1 MSGVWLSLG
10 ILALLASGGCR
21 HDVRAANPAAN
32 PSDGQKYRL
41 ERPLPEAETLLK
53 RPVRAA
59 RPRGPAYRLDNGLGS
74 PIT

>member
-1 MSGVWLSLG
+1 VAE
-10 ILALLASGGCR
+10 I
-21 HDVRAANPAAN
+21 
-32 PSDGQKYRL
+32 
-41 ERPLPEAETLLK
+41 ERPMPPAIHKSRIELPREGDALLK